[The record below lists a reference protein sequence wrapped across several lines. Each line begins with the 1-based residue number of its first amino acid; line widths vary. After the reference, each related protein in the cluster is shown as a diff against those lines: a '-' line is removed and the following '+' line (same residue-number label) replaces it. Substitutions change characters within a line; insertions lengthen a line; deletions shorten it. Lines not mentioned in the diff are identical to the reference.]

1 MYKGMVNRFYLFG
14 GKDEMSASLIQGI
27 TLAGVF
33 FDEVALM
40 PRSFVEQ
47 SLARCSVEGS
57 KFWFNCNP
65 EYPGHW
71 FYCEWI
77 KKCKMKNALYLHFE
91 MEDNP
96 SLSKGMIHRYQSLYT
111 GAFYERFVR
120 VGGLQQQVQFIHLW
134 IRIMLTVMFL
144 RLSLVNMQFL
154 VTMVR

>member
-1 MYKGMVNRFYLFG
+1 MSFAMCGKTIRSLKRNVIIPLMKSLTELGFSYQLKKSENILEVTYNGVMNRFYLFG

-57 KFWFNCNP
+57 TFWFNCNP

-71 FYCEWI
+71 FYREWI
-77 KKCKMKNALYLHFE
+77 KKREC
-91 MEDNP
+91 
-96 SLSKGMIHRYQSLYT
+96 LYT
-111 GAFYERFVR
+111 
-120 VGGLQQQVQFIHLW
+120 I
-134 IRIMLTVMFL
+134 
-144 RLSLVNMQFL
+144 
-154 VTMVR
+154 